1 MSEHQS
7 AAVRASLHPA
17 TNLGPVALRVADAAR
32 SLAFYEGVLGFR
44 RGPDEGGRP
53 ALGAG
58 GSAVVILEEVPGARP
73 ARRASGL
80 YHVAVLVPSRPALG
94 KALRRLAEAGIGI
107 GQADHLVSEALYLS
121 DPDGNGIE
129 IYRDRPRSE
138 WKWDN
143 GVVRMATD
151 PLDLDAILAEGD
163 RDGSDARAFPE
174 GTRIGHVHLQVADV
188 PEAVRF
194 YHELIGFDITATW
207 GGAAFLSAGGYHH
220 HLGLNSWASRGA
232 PPAPAGSTGLES
244 FTLRVADASD
254 QARIQASL
262 REAGI
267 ATRRVGAALL
277 TRDPWNVGLEIVLAE
292 GTVGA

>member
-1 MSEHQS
+1 MSEHH
-7 AAVRASLHPA
+7 AKMVPVSLHPA
-17 TNLGPVALRVADAAR
+17 TSLGPVTIRVADAAR

-44 RGPDEGGRP
+44 RGPDEAGMP

-58 GSAVVILEEVPGARP
+58 GPAVVILKEVRGARP
-73 ARRASGL
+73 AARASGL
-80 YHVAVLVPSRPALG
+80 YHFAVLVPNRPALG

-121 DPDGNGIE
+121 DPDGNSIE

-151 PLDLDAILAEGD
+151 PLDMEAILAEGD

-188 PEAVRF
+188 AEAVRF

-232 PPAPAGSTGLES
+232 PPAPAGSTGLEAFS
-244 FTLRVADASD
+244 LRVAGASE
-254 QARIQASL
+254 QERIRSSL
-262 REAGI
+262 ETAGI
-267 ATRRVGAALL
+267 PARREGGILSA
-277 TRDPWNVGLEIVLAE
+277 RDPWNVGLEI
-292 GTVGA
+292 TVVSDRVS